1 MACRAWMTSNHNTH
15 MQTHTAD
22 ARDRVGTTASGWRES
37 ARVTSWSHM
46 QTDRYALWRRRT
58 RPITQARLRL
68 CFTQSHVFV
77 TEYGQKRI
85 SRNLTII
92 PPARTFR
99 WTENKAS
106 SYTCTCTYIHTAYYT
121 SHPQH
126 TLWRQRNT
134 KRRLQSCCDAPTPTD
149 TSTAECIEVKMW
161 SVSSARLRLHWA
173 SFMQEKEH

>member
-46 QTDRYALWRRRT
+46 QTDRYALWRRRA

-106 SYTCTCTYIHTAYYT
+106 SYTCTCTYIHTTCTGTSPAYTVT
-121 SHPQH
+121 SEKHQAQV
-126 TLWRQRNT
+126 TVVLWR
-134 KRRLQSCCDAPTPTD
+134 TD
-149 TSTAECIEVKMW
+149 TYSHFHRWVH
-161 SVSSARLRLHWA
+161 RG
-173 SFMQEKEH
+173 